1 MAKKIRNFAAILAV
15 SAVVGTILLVLVFL
29 LPVGPMRKNV
39 EKSVGD
45 MLKTGHF
52 RRHWSS
58 PRERPLSII
67 SGMGAWESP
76 EKEE

>member
-39 EKSVGD
+39 EKSVGATFD
-45 MLKTGHF
+45 CFDFYDEL
-52 RRHWSS
+52 
-58 PRERPLSII
+58 I
-67 SGMGAWESP
+67 
-76 EKEE
+76 KE

>member
-45 MLKTGHF
+45 MLKTGDEIPEDAF
-52 RRHWSS
+52 SQYLWKT
-58 PRERPLSII
+58 ERPTPMLLWCR
-67 SGMGAWESP
+67 MP
-76 EKEE
+76 

>member
-39 EKSVGD
+39 GMSRKIII
-45 MLKTGHF
+45 TGKQIF
-52 RRHWSS
+52 LRL
-58 PRERPLSII
+58 RPHCKCII
-67 SGMGAWESP
+67 DCSNIIRNNIQE
-76 EKEE
+76 

>member
-45 MLKTGHF
+45 MLKTGDEI
-52 RRHWSS
+52 
-58 PRERPLSII
+58 P
-67 SGMGAWESP
+67 
-76 EKEE
+76 